1 MSPGANKRQTGTV
14 PKAKASR
21 KNSVPQEIVAP
32 TRRDLQQHLND
43 FFASVQRASKRD
55 NNNRTP
61 GEGTCFEL
69 DNFSLPEN
77 TRSCWPVRPIPRRSY
92 LQDAVASE
100 AHNTGNPSALSST
113 NAAIGVVIPTTPNST
128 LHQQQ
133 NQLNE
138 QLLHH
143 NQQLL
148 SMRVPDGTL
157 QPPRNPTTTFNNT
170 GGGGGSSSNNNNDK
184 SLQMEERISQIQ
196 DYIRIT
202 TSLIDSIN
210 VEKQANG
217 PRPQSVASVHTTGPN
232 TPTYEELQSKLEIS
246 NRSIIHIKE
255 QQQQLLRL
263 QQAAKNR
270 LYEMEQLRG
279 QQQPLTF
286 ANNQNAVPDYDNVED
301 VTQDVTQLMSRMKTL
316 TDFIHSQNDMAN
328 SLGLDE
334 KSELIE
340 EQTQLQKKLVDL
352 KNKKQQM
359 ANLVSELHAMN
370 VQAENNF
377 DDGNRSTAT
386 PPRNMNEEAYE
397 RVRLDQLDQN
407 GKIDSIDQPSNA
419 SLNDADEEDDDDE
432 VAAAAAGSMLQDKI
446 SEINAMK
453 DQLKRLQDMMHT
465 VKLIEIKNGDF
476 QPDDDVIQSQ
486 DEPNNIQSND
496 DPQRDEEEQEMA
508 ERVRVLHSMTNDLRE
523 QAVTLAAERDRLK
536 DIKNEMAR
544 RREFDGSSEKNLK
557 QQQTHHI
564 HPQPSTSTVQK
575 EQILDSNFLQKKN
588 DVEKGIPHEL
598 QRVNKEPLQSADGLL
613 YSPNNWS
620 NRQNASS
627 TPSLRSSHGGC
638 NQSEKPIPNNCNKDS
653 TDAGAVDMLN
663 MSIEAGSLQSCSSR
677 GYSVPPPMRN
687 ISGREVVYPSA
698 ASWRKSSQEIPRIS
712 SLNINNQTNGAYESQ
727 TEQNYPWYWHNYNQT
742 CNSAPPQSPHCH
754 YHHHSCMQGQS
765 GGNDPMLM
773 QQFIQTQQMLI
784 NSISQCNQ
792 LLWDQQREINNLNSA
807 VLLIQ
812 ERLLNMPTNLVD
824 AQQQNMIRAESVP
837 PNIVC
842 TNQAPFL
849 PRAQSEQP
857 QNFPNF
863 PTTSGASI
871 QQQQQSPLPPSPF
884 RQYPNAAQNAQYYRN
899 NQQGVRMHR
908 QPLMNGRNGCTV
920 PYYESDQIQYS
931 NNFLNAHNLSN
942 HTNDNIGGGGGG
954 SGGGSGGG
962 GSPNNATI
970 NNLHQQNLTNA
981 SNSATPVTNNSVNA
995 TNTVTALNNQ
1005 VVPGIRANNYYDNF
1019 RSYSR
1024 QNLLSSASCKS
1035 NEIEQA
1041 QVHMTHNNLP
1051 SLTVGNKFRNVIN
1064 QNTPPDVLNVN
1075 QQRYYHDILD
1085 NFSSNT
1091 NYNNLKISTGSSV
1104 SSVAV
1109 PTAAVA
1115 SVLGTAMGTQVAG
1128 TNSVAPSIANES
1140 NLLSSV
1146 ANNSHTNNENRCSDD
1161 QKSINSFNFDVN
1173 ELKQPKMSAKT
1184 LQKGTTGGSKR
1195 LRPLRDISAPLN
1207 ERDNQFGSTA
1217 SNGFGVLAHGSQDLN
1232 LASTSNQRTNS
1243 KSSSKLFDDLKEN
1256 VYLEVSA
1263 LIAANESRP
1272 HFLINLFREL
1282 QLISSSDPLR
1292 TRLMQAFQEV
1302 YTQHCESNGSP
1313 NILPDMQASV
1323 SNVQN
1328 DLENPHHQDMAQH
1341 SGGPHFNE
1349 REGGNNISVA
1359 TTCVPDLRSSIDEAL
1374 LRAITVNSTQNETT
1388 NNCSF
1393 LDLTVKH
1400 DGPTSTSKGNT
1411 ASATPISLADVVVMD
1426 GNVQHPTSP
1435 RTPVCLVSHLS
1446 SSINQ
1451 DLAEADQS
1459 MENDATNNE
1468 NAANSPEA
1476 LNAPE
1481 RGDLMPDNGNSNE
1494 GAVGG
1499 IESSPLPDLAKV
1511 TTSSNC
1517 EVDFVDTDL

>member
-14 PKAKASR
+14 PKEKASR

-69 DNFSLPEN
+69 ENFSLPEN

-92 LQDAVASE
+92 LQDAVTNNEVHS
-100 AHNTGNPSALSST
+100 TGNTAASSST

-148 SMRVPDGTL
+148 SMRVPDGAP
-157 QPPRNPTTTFNNT
+157 QPTRTTVPFNNE
-170 GGGGGSSSNNNNDK
+170 K
-184 SLQMEERISQIQ
+184 SLPMEDRLSQIQ

-210 VEKQANG
+210 VEKANA
-217 PRPQSVASVHTTGPN
+217 PRPQSVSSVHTTAPN
-232 TPTYEELQSKLEIS
+232 TPTYEELQTKLEVS
-246 NRSIIHIKE
+246 NRSILHIKE
-255 QQQQLLRL
+255 QQQQLIRL
-263 QQAAKNR
+263 QQAAKNQ
-270 LYEMEQLRG
+270 LYEMEQLRNN
-279 QQQPLTF
+279 QQPMTF
-286 ANNQNAVPDYDNVED
+286 PNNQNAVPDYDNVED
-301 VTQDVTQLMSRMKTL
+301 VTQDVTSLMSRMKTL
-316 TDFIHSQNDMAN
+316 TDFIHSQNDLAN
-328 SLGLDE
+328 SLGLDQ
-334 KSELIE
+334 KSDLIE

-370 VQAENNF
+370 IQAENNF
-377 DDGNRSTAT
+377 DDMNRSTT
-386 PPRNMNEEAYE
+386 VTPPPRNVNDESFDTVQVPGCEF
-397 RVRLDQLDQN
+397 DHN
-407 GKIDSIDQPSNA
+407 GKIVLVDQPTRS
-419 SLNDADEEDDDDE
+419 NDADDEDDDDE
-432 VAAAAAGSMLQDKI
+432 VAAAAGSVLQDKI
-446 SEINAMK
+446 AEINAMK
-453 DQLKRLQDMMHT
+453 DQLKRLQNMMHT

-476 QPDDDVIQSQ
+476 QPDDEVTIQSQ

-496 DPQRDEEEQEMA
+496 DPQRDEEEEQEMA
-508 ERVRVLHSMTNDLRE
+508 ERVRVLHNMTNDLRE

-544 RREFDGSSEKNLK
+544 RREFDGSEKNLK
-557 QQQTHHI
+557 QQQTHQI
-564 HPQPSTSTVQK
+564 NPQPSTSAGQK

-588 DVEKGIPHEL
+588 DVEKSIPNEI
-598 QRVNKEPLQSADGLL
+598 QRINKEPLQSADGLL

-620 NRQNASS
+620 NRQNAS
-627 TPSLRSSHGGC
+627 TPSLRSDNLSHKPNPNIC
-638 NQSEKPIPNNCNKDS
+638 NNQGKDS
-653 TDAGAVDMLN
+653 ADSGAVDMLN

-677 GYSVPPPMRN
+677 GYSVPPPMRT
-687 ISGREVVYPSA
+687 ISARD

-712 SLNINNQTNGAYESQ
+712 SLNNQANGVYENQ
-727 TEQNYPWYWHNYNQT
+727 TEQNYPWYWNNYNQA
-742 CNSAPPQSPHCH
+742 CSSAAPQSPHCH
-754 YHHHSCMQGQS
+754 YHHHMCAMQTS
-765 GGNDPMLM
+765 NPANDPMLM

-792 LLWDQQREINNLNSA
+792 LLWDQQREINTLNSA

-812 ERLLNMPTNLVD
+812 ERLLNGSSNSMVD
-824 AQQQNMIRAESVP
+824 ATQQNIIRAESVP

-849 PRAQSEQP
+849 PRAHSEQP
-857 QNFPNF
+857 QNFPNY
-863 PTTSGASI
+863 PQSSSASI
-871 QQQQQSPLPPSPF
+871 QQQQQQPQSPISPSPF
-884 RQYPNAAQNAQYYRN
+884 RQYTNTPQNAQFYRN
-899 NQQGVRMHR
+899 NQQGVRLLR
-908 QPLMNGRNGCTV
+908 QPLLNSRTGV
-920 PYYESDQIQYS
+920 AAPFYETDQIQYS

-942 HTNDNIGGGGGG
+942 HTNDN
-954 SGGGSGGG
+954 S

-1041 QVHMTHNNLP
+1041 QAHITHNNLP
-1051 SLTVGNKFRNVIN
+1051 FGNKFRNQIN

-1075 QQRYYHDILD
+1075 QQRYYHDHIIE
-1085 NFSSNT
+1085 SSNT
-1091 NYNNLKISTGSSV
+1091 NNYNNLKLSVGSV
-1104 SSVAV
+1104 SA

-1115 SVLGTAMGTQVAG
+1115 SILATSIGAQMTATNTVAIN
-1128 TNSVAPSIANES
+1128 TNTAVES
-1140 NLLSSV
+1140 NLLNSI
-1146 ANNSHTNNENRCSDD
+1146 ANNSHTNNENRCGDD

-1173 ELKQPKMSAKT
+1173 ELKQPKMSTKT

-1195 LRPLRDISAPLN
+1195 VRPLRDMSAPLN
-1207 ERDNQFGSTA
+1207 ERENQFGTA
-1217 SNGFGVLAHGSQDLN
+1217 SVNGIGAMGSQDLN
-1232 LASTSNQRTNS
+1232 LASSSNQRTNL

-1292 TRLMQAFQEV
+1292 KRLMQAFQEV

-1328 DLENPHHQDMAQH
+1328 DLENPHHQEVTQH
-1341 SGGPHFNE
+1341 SGGQHFND
-1349 REGGNNISVA
+1349 RDGANNLSVT

-1374 LRAITVNSTQNETT
+1374 LRAITTNPIQNEAT
-1388 NNCSF
+1388 NSCSY

-1400 DGPTSTSKGNT
+1400 DSQNGSPTSKGN
-1411 ASATPISLADVVVMD
+1411 SIVTPTSLADVVAMD
-1426 GNVQHPTSP
+1426 ANMQHTPNIHPSTLQFSA
-1435 RTPVCLVSHLS
+1435 PVCMVSHL
-1446 SSINQ
+1446 NQ
-1451 DLAEADQS
+1451 ELAEADQS
-1459 MENDATNNE
+1459 MENDVANNE
-1468 NAANSPEA
+1468 NVTNSPDTT
-1476 LNAPE
+1476 E
-1481 RGDLMPDNGNSNE
+1481 RNDLIPDNGCSNE

-1499 IESSPLPDLAKV
+1499 VESTPPPLPDLAKV
-1511 TTSSNC
+1511 TTTSNC
-1517 EVDFVDTDL
+1517 EIDFVDTDL